1 MSEET
6 KDVEACANGSQNGSD
21 QQPAPTWLEWG
32 VRTVSFLLVAGLVG
46 FLVTKAV
53 ADDQP
58 PTIDLEVVT
67 SDVREDDGRWATPIR
82 AINRG
87 SSGISSLMI
96 EIDTGVPTGSAATR
110 PLEVVIPLLGPGEE
124 KTVTIWL
131 DRDPAREPPRLSAR
145 AFQ

>member
-6 KDVEACANGSQNGSD
+6 KDTEACANGSQDGSD
-21 QQPAPTWLEWG
+21 GQPAPTWLEWG
-32 VRTVSFLLVAGLVG
+32 VRAVSFLLVAGLIA

-58 PTIDLEVVT
+58 PRVELEIVT
-67 SDVREDDGRWATPIR
+67 ADVLEDDGRWATPIR
-82 AINRG
+82 AVNRG
-87 SSGISSLMI
+87 SSGISSVVV
-96 EIDTGVPTGSAATR
+96 EVDTGVPAGTAAAP
-110 PLEVVIPLLGPGEE
+110 PLEVVIPLLGPGEQ

-131 DRDPAREPPRLSAR
+131 DRDPARQPPRLAAR